1 MKALKE
7 YITVRFDLGEAYI
20 KKSRLR
26 EIAEVNAIIFDCD
39 GVLIDVRESYD
50 KAIARATSW
59 IFEALTGH
67 KIPEE
72 LISSEV
78 IFSFRRSGGFN
89 NDHDIVYGLLM
100 FLLSEM
106 PAGFIKELSEAMKTV
121 ECGGS
126 NFRKVLAVGDMIRA
140 AFPLIDAGVLIN
152 RLKDF
157 TYMLN
162 NDGVASIDRAILS
175 SKGIPR
181 DVYDTLKSFLYGSG
195 RVSGSII
202 AKVFEEIFCGPELFR
217 RVYGLEPELFHGP
230 GTIENS
236 WVIVRR
242 ETLESFSQLVGWGKL
257 GIASG
262 SMFAPAK
269 HVLGDILEYFNPR
282 ALVFLN
288 DVRQIEEEYL
298 RRGFL
303 KISLAKPNP
312 YQLFKS
318 AWSLEPFKN
327 TLYIG
332 DSMEDVF
339 MVERANKLDQRFIF
353 AGVYAYTGA
362 KDMALH
368 EFLKSGCDII
378 SPSVNEIPSIIE
390 AVRRRVFEGGG
401 IL

>member
-1 MKALKE
+1 MGAPKE
-7 YITVRFDLGEAYI
+7 YITVSFNLGEAYV

-26 EIAEVNAIIFDCD
+26 EISEADAVIFDCD

-59 IFEALTGH
+59 IFEALTGQ

-72 LISSEV
+72 LFSSEV

-100 FLLSEM
+100 FLLSQM
-106 PAGFIKELSEAMKTV
+106 PAGFIKELSEAMKAV

-126 NFRKVLAVGDMIRA
+126 TFRRVLAVGDMVRA
-140 AFPLIDAGVLIN
+140 AFSFIDAGNLVN
-152 RLKDF
+152 RLKGF
-157 TYMLN
+157 TSMLN
-162 NDGVASIDRAILS
+162 DTGVASVDRAILS
-175 SKGIPR
+175 SKDIPR
-181 DVYDTLKSFLYGSG
+181 DVYDTLKGFLYGSG
-195 RVSGSII
+195 RVCGSII

-236 WVIVRR
+236 RVIVRR
-242 ETLESFSQLVGWGKL
+242 ETLESFSQLIGWGRL

-282 ALVFLN
+282 ALVFLD
-288 DVRQIEEEYL
+288 DVRKIEEEYL

-303 KISLAKPNP
+303 KVSLAKPNP

-327 TLYIG
+327 AIYIG
-332 DSMEDVF
+332 DSMEDAL

-353 AGVYAYTGA
+353 AGVYAYTGV

-368 EFLKSGCDII
+368 EFFKSSCDII
-378 SPSVNEIPSIIE
+378 SPSVNEIPFIIE
-390 AVRRRVFEGGG
+390 AARRRVFEGGG